1 MTVFSISVYADQDVR
16 GLLYFLQL
24 NLFIYEV
31 NFMEDVLTKAT
42 AEGVRIYALCTTN
55 LVREAAKKHG
65 CSHLASAALGR
76 AMSGALLMAAT
87 MKDNERISLR
97 WKGDGPL
104 GELVADAEGTHVRGY
119 VENPDVFLPLKEG
132 KLDVGGAVGNG
143 NIIVTRYLQNAE
155 PFTGYSELADGE
167 IASDLTKYLYVSEQ
181 TPTSVALGVL
191 VDKEGE
197 VTAAGGFFIQAMP
210 GCSEEVLEKLEENVT
225 LTPYVTQLLEIGYTP
240 QKMIEILGRGLDVDI
255 KETIPV
261 SFKCRC
267 SRERLL
273 TALGSLDKAA
283 LEEIA
288 QDSVTEAH
296 CQFCNTTYQFSQD
309 EIKGLLA
316 GK

>member
-1 MTVFSISVYADQDVR
+1 
-16 GLLYFLQL
+16 
-24 NLFIYEV
+24 
-31 NFMEDVLTKAT
+31 MEDVLTKAT
-42 AEGVRIYALCTTN
+42 AEGVRIYALNTTN
-55 LVREAAKKHG
+55 LVREAVKKHG

-76 AMSGALLMAAT
+76 AMTGALLLAAT
-87 MKDNERISLR
+87 MKDNERVSLR

-104 GELVADAEGTHVRGY
+104 GEIVADAEGNHVRGY
-119 VENPDVFLPLKEG
+119 VENPDVFMPLKDG
-132 KLDVGGAVGNG
+132 KLDVGGAVGSG

-155 PFTGYSELADGE
+155 PFTGYCELADGE

-210 GCSEEVLEKLEENVT
+210 GCADEVLEKLENNVN

-240 QKMIEILGRGLDVDI
+240 EKMIQILGRGLEVDI
-255 KETIPV
+255 KETVPV

-267 SRERLL
+267 SRERIL
-273 TALGSLDKAA
+273 TALGALDKAS

-288 QDSVTEAH
+288 QDDATEAH
-296 CQFCNTTYQFSQD
+296 CQFCNTTYQFNQD
-309 EIKGLLA
+309 EVKALLA
-316 GK
+316 SK